1 MAGLCPGAG
10 TGEDLL
16 ECVGE
21 ICFVLLGV
29 AAVFDL
35 GFEVLPQ
42 VIAEGLV
49 DVVAMDP
56 ADLGQLPVGQA
67 EPDLPGVVGGV
78 VGFPFPAAGVDVGGL
93 SAERVEDGVVVGAVA
108 DADPAVV
115 DLVPAGGEQ
124 LNVVACGQRDTP
136 ACTRTWAMSAAHI
149 SFGDR
154 TAWAMLQQASFS
166 TSRPRWTTLEP
177 VYPAPEATPVVW
189 TL

>member
-1 MAGLCPGAG
+1 MG

-42 VIAEGLV
+42 LIAEGLV

-67 EPDLPGVVGGV
+67 EPDLPGAVGGV
-78 VGFPFPAAGVDVGGL
+78 VDFPFPAAGVEGGGL

-108 DADPAVV
+108 DADPAVA

-124 LNVVACGQRDTP
+124 LNVVACGQRDTSMYP
-136 ACTRTWAMSAAHI
+136 NVAMSAAHI

-177 VYPAPEATPVVW
+177 VYPATYWQNRV
-189 TL
+189 LI